1 MTAEIYDIIGIGFGP
16 SNLAI
21 SICIDEH
28 NDRLKSTTPSLK
40 SLFFEK
46 NETFSWHGG
55 MLIDDATMQ
64 ISYLKDLVTLRNPGS
79 PFSFL
84 NYLHKK
90 NRLEDFINLKNF
102 YPSRV
107 EYFDYLKWAAQQ
119 QQSNVKYGHQVD
131 DIKPWKL
138 HDGSII
144 AEVLV
149 TDISTSQ
156 QNSYLAKNVAVATG
170 IIPHMPESGQASEFI
185 IHSSRFLPTIESI
198 PASEKK
204 NFLVVGGGQSAAEIV
219 NHLYDRF
226 NNATTTS
233 AFSTFGFKPADDSH
247 FVNKIFDA
255 QSVDMFYNASDALR
269 KRIMDL
275 HADTNYSVVD
285 GDLITELYKKTYK
298 EKVSNLNR
306 LQLRQLTRLVKAKQV
321 GSQAVATL
329 HNLKTNETY
338 TENFDYII
346 LATGYR
352 VPEITELFPS
362 IHELIALADDNNIKL
377 DRCYGARTNRQM
389 VGKIYLPGMSEGHHG
404 LSATLLS
411 LLPIRA
417 QEIVRDVVNS
427 ACFKASSTT
436 AEVLNVN

>member
-1 MTAEIYDIIGIGFGP
+1 MIAEIYDIIGVGFGP
-16 SNLAI
+16 SNLAM

-28 NDRLKSTTPSLK
+28 NDKLKSPTPPLK

-46 NETFSWHGG
+46 GETFSWHSG

-64 ISYLKDLVTLRNPGS
+64 ISYLKDLVTLRNPSS

-84 NYLHKK
+84 NYLHQK

-102 YPSRV
+102 YPTRV
-107 EYFDYLKWAAQQ
+107 EYFDYLNWAAQQ
-119 QQSNVKYGHQVD
+119 QQANVKYGHRVD
-131 DIKPWKL
+131 DIKPWKS

-144 AEVLV
+144 IEALV
-149 TDISTSQ
+149 TDLSTGHQS
-156 QNSYLAKNVAVATG
+156 SYLARNVAVATG
-170 IIPHMPESGQASEFI
+170 IIPNMPESGQASELI

-198 PASEKK
+198 PASETKH
-204 NFLVVGGGQSAAEIV
+204 FLVVGGGQSAAEIV

-255 QSVDMFYNASDALR
+255 QSVDMFFNASDALR
-269 KRIMDL
+269 ERIMDI

-285 GDLITELYKKTYK
+285 GDLISELYKKTYK
-298 EKVSNLNR
+298 EKVNNHNR
-306 LQLRQLTRLVKAKQV
+306 LQLRQLTRLVSAKQV

-329 HNLKTNETY
+329 HNLKTNEIY

-362 IHELIALADDNNIKL
+362 VRELIALAEDNSIKL
-377 DRCYGARTNRQM
+377 DRYYGASMNRQ
-389 VGKIYLPGMSEGHHG
+389 VAGKIYLPGMSEAHHG

-417 QEIVRDVVNS
+417 HEIVRDVVNS
-427 ACFKASSTT
+427 ACFKASSVT